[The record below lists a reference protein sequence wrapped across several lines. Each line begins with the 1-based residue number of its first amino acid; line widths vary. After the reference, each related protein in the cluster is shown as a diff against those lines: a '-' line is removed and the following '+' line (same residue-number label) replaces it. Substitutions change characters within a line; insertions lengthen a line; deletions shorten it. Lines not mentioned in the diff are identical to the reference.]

1 MHESALLMKI
11 IQTVQTAASKNQVR
25 HIKAIE
31 LDIGEL
37 SGVLPIFLKQY
48 FTPFTKDDELF
59 HQAELIIHSVPGTGL
74 CQSCQQTFHL
84 TGWDAACPHCG
95 SRQILLLSGREI
107 TIRNIL
113 VETDNR
119 KDKHDA

>member
-11 IQTVQTAASKNQVR
+11 IKTVQTAASKNQIR

-31 LDIGEL
+31 LDIGEF

-48 FTPFTKDDELF
+48 FTPFTKDEELF
-59 HQAELIIHSVPGTGL
+59 HQAELIIHSVPATGL
-74 CQSCQQTFHL
+74 CQSCRQTFHL
-84 TGWDAACPHCG
+84 AGLGTVCPHCG
-95 SRQILLLSGREI
+95 SRQIRLLSGKEI

-113 VETDNR
+113 VETDDR
-119 KDKHDA
+119 KDKHNA

>member
-11 IQTVQTAASKNQVR
+11 IKTVQTAASQNQVR

-84 TGWDAACPHCG
+84 TGWDAVCPHCG
-95 SRQILLLSGREI
+95 SRQIRLLSGREI